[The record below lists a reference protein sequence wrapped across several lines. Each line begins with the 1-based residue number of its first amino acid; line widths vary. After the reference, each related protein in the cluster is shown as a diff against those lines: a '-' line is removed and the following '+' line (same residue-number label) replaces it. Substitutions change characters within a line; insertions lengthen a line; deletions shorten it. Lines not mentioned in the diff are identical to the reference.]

1 MQENK
6 MDILIPSTYDR
17 VKKSRIS
24 RHILNKQYSK
34 CYNKYHHSQIR
45 LAKIFNNQLSNLIM
59 SYVTKFDGDYNSK
72 IWKCM
77 ESIWKRKRFTDATY
91 KLFIATPDEISK
103 NNIICFLKFDN
114 PTNSL
119 CICYVQN
126 THKNK
131 FIIMKNDFEE
141 IYDPKR
147 IKSPY
152 SDDEDSIL
160 ITTEPKYI
168 RFNRLYNSFLLTW
181 NEVMLCMMYNKN

>member
-6 MDILIPSTYDR
+6 MDILIPDTYDN
-17 VKKSRIS
+17 VKKSKIS

-34 CYNKYHHSQIR
+34 CYNKYYHTEVRIHK
-45 LAKIFNNQLSNLIM
+45 LFDNYKITNLIM
-59 SYVTKFDGDYNSK
+59 NYVTKFDGDYNSK

-77 ESIWKRKRFTDATY
+77 ESIWKKKRFTDATY

-103 NNIICFLKFDN
+103 NNIICFLKFDY
-114 PTNSL
+114 PINSL
-119 CICYVQN
+119 SICYVQN
-126 THKNK
+126 TYNDENK

-147 IKSPY
+147 IYSPY

-160 ITTEPKYI
+160 ITTDPKYI
-168 RFNRLYNSFLLTW
+168 RFNRLYNYSLLTW
-181 NEVMLCMMYNKN
+181 EEVMLCML